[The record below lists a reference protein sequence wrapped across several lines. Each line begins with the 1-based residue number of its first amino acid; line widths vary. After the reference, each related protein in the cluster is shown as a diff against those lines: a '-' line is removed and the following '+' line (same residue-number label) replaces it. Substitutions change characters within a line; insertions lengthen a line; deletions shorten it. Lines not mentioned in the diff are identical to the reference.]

1 MQEFHQEEGAA
12 FAATHSTSSD
22 SYLES
27 RSAWSIEE
35 LPELYIRGSGLI
47 RTQKLVGGPRFEP
60 GASRSRTG
68 TTVCPSVSRRFLA
81 CPPVLNRRARRVLSS
96 PPVSSWFRN
105 CVTQL

>member
-12 FAATHSTSSD
+12 FAATHLTSSD

-35 LPELYIRGSGLI
+35 LPELYKRGSGLI
-47 RTQKLVGGPRFEP
+47 RTQKLVGGPGFDP

-68 TTVCPSVSRRFLA
+68 PMACPLVSCGVRA
-81 CPPVLNRRARRVLSS
+81 VPPVLELDLLRVL
-96 PPVSSWFRN
+96 
-105 CVTQL
+105 L